1 MTYDELIQYL
11 SARKM
16 NFSTSFMFVG
26 IDAVEI
32 INFTHMDIPI
42 FIDFY
47 NDHSTVRLNSKYST
61 DFTSPKTSRETSR
74 RLIKAWKAIR

>member
-11 SARKM
+11 SDRNI
-16 NFSTSFMFVG
+16 NFSKSFMFVG
-26 IDAVEI
+26 VDGIESI
-32 INFTHMDIPI
+32 SFTFMDIPI

-74 RLIKAWKAIR
+74 RLTKAWKAIR